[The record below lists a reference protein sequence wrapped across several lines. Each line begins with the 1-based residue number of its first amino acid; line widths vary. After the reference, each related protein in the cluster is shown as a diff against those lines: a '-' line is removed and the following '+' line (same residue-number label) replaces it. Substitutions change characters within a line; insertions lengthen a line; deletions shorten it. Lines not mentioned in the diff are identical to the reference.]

1 MFRVDYASKYSYR
14 VNYVRPSPIRTLV
27 SKISEISA
35 ARRVISF
42 AAGEPDPSVIPR
54 GLYARILAEVLE
66 EEEKSCNYSPTEGIP
81 SLRRAI
87 ASFMEDYEGV
97 KSVEDDIIVTVG
109 GSQAIDLLGKIF
121 IDPGDHVIVENP
133 SYVNTIVNWEFYGA
147 RLVGV
152 SVESDGLNVDRLEL
166 VVKSLLSEGRRV
178 KLVYTIPTGHNPAGV
193 VMSDEKRRHL
203 IEVASRYDLIVV
215 EDGAYNHLVY
225 EGSFKPLSYYD
236 KEGRVVY
243 VGSFSKVLGTGL
255 RIGWIRARR
264 ELLEVLKTIK
274 GPSDMCAPVPIQHL
288 VERILRKRLF
298 DEIKRKAVEEYR
310 RKRDAM
316 IEALDEYVQGI
327 AYNKP
332 FGGMFVLVRLPPSL
346 DSEEFANMLLE
357 KYSVAVIPG
366 KPFYLDD
373 SGKNTIRLNFTM
385 VSLGEITE
393 GVKKIGLA
401 VRMLS

>member
-1 MFRVDYASKYSYR
+1 MLSVDYSSKYSYR
-14 VNYVRPSPIRTLV
+14 VNYVKPSPIRTLV

-42 AAGEPDPSVIPR
+42 AAGEPDPGVIPR

-66 EEEKSCNYSPTEGIP
+66 EEERSCNYSPTEGIP
-81 SLRRAI
+81 SLQRAI

-97 KSVEDDIIVTVG
+97 KSAEDDIIVTIG
-109 GSQAIDLLGKIF
+109 GSQAIDLIGKIF

-152 SVESDGLNVDRLEL
+152 SVESDGLNVDRLES

-225 EGSFKPLSYYD
+225 EGSFKPLSFYD

-264 ELLEVLKTIK
+264 ELVELLKAIK
-274 GPSDMCAPVPIQHL
+274 GPSDMCAPVPLQHL

-298 DEIKRKAVEEYR
+298 DEIKKKAVEEYR

-316 IEALDEYVQGI
+316 IEALDEYVQGV

-332 FGGMFVLVRLPPSL
+332 LGGMFVMVRLPSSI
-346 DSEEFANMLLE
+346 DSEEFANILLE
-357 KYSVAVIPG
+357 KYSVAVVPG

-393 GVKKIGLA
+393 GVKKIGVA
-401 VRMLS
+401 VRMFS